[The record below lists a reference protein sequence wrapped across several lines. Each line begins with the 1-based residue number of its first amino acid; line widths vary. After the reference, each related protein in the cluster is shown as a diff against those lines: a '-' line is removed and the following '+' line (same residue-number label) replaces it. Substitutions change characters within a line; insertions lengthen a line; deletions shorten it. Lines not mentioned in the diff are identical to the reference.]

1 MSLMRTLILLVTV
14 GVATSCQ
21 ATPAPA
27 PAIDMVFAVESD
39 PGLRLGQARIS
50 VDGRVLGETDSK
62 GLLRTKV
69 YGRPGQQLRVEHDCP
84 DGHDAPPEA
93 KLLRLRSFEGLGEHD
108 LGALEITLKCRPQQ
122 RLAVFIVRA
131 KKGANLP
138 VLLDGQIVAQTNASG
153 VAQFSTSA
161 VPGTDF
167 IVELDTRNQ
176 PKLRPQRPSHLM
188 TLPDANEVF
197 VVNQSF
203 DVRKEPKRRG
213 SRRSRITKIE

>member
-1 MSLMRTLILLVTV
+1 MPICCRAAINRFCSV
-14 GVATSCQ
+14 GAG
-21 ATPAPA
+21 
-27 PAIDMVFAVESD
+27 I
-39 PGLRLGQARIS
+39 
-50 VDGRVLGETDSK
+50 
-62 GLLRTKV
+62 
-69 YGRPGQQLRVEHDCP
+69 
-84 DGHDAPPEA
+84 
-93 KLLRLRSFEGLGEHD
+93 
-108 LGALEITLKCRPQQ
+108 
-122 RLAVFIVRA
+122 IVRA